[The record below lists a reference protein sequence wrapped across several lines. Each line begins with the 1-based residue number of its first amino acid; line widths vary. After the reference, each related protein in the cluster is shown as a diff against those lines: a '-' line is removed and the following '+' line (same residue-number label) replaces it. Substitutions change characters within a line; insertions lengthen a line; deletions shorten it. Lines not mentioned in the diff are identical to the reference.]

1 MYVPQHFEVT
11 DREKMLAFIEANA
24 FGQLVS
30 TVGGRLFASYI
41 PFILGKEGKS
51 LVCHVAKGNPQWKD
65 IENQE
70 VLVTFQGPHG
80 YISPSWYELPG
91 VPTWNYQVIHIY
103 GRAKLI
109 TNTGK
114 LRNIVNDLTEKYE
127 SSFQKPWKPEYK
139 ESLLGAIVGI
149 EIDLDEIQGKYKL
162 SQNRSENDRRQAV
175 DKLEAIGSVMLSKAM
190 KNEL

>member
-1 MYVPQHFEVT
+1 MYIPEHFRLKN
-11 DREKMLAFIEANA
+11 RERILAFIEANA

-30 TVGGRLFASYI
+30 TVGGRLFSSHI
-41 PFILGKEGKS
+41 PFTSGKQGKS
-51 LVCHVAKGNPQWKD
+51 LVCHVAKANPQWKG

-70 VLVTFQGPHG
+70 VLATFQGPHG

-91 VPTWNYQVIHIY
+91 VPTWNYQAVHVY

-109 TNTGK
+109 TDTEK

-149 EIDLDEIQGKYKL
+149 EIDIDEIQGKYKL
-162 SQNRSENDRRQAV
+162 SQNRSQNERRQII
-175 DKLEAIGSVMLSKAM
+175 KRLELTGSVMLSKAM